1 MPDMN
6 KTERPQKTPRRK
18 RRAPYIT
25 KPNTPQATQVAIEA
39 LALTG
44 SNNSEIARRV
54 GVDRETVGRIL
65 TLTEMEAR
73 RGQARSVILQAVPE
87 LAGLLVQ
94 IAKNKDLAAI
104 LAALRGVGALT
115 NKLEVES
122 STANEQRSYAFP
134 KVAFFYKH
142 GRWPTLPE
150 AIAFDK
156 TLDVE
161 PLVKA
166 SARVNP
172 AIGNYGTSR

>member
-1 MPDMN
+1 MPDVN

-25 KPNTPQATQVAIEA
+25 KPNTPQATQVAIDA

-65 TLTEMEAR
+65 TLSEMEAC

-87 LAGLLVQ
+87 LAGLLVE
-94 IAKNKDLAAI
+94 IAKTNNLEAI

-115 NKLEVES
+115 NKLEVEN
-122 STANEQRSYAFP
+122 STAGEQRTYAYP
-134 KVAFFYKH
+134 KIAFFHKH
-142 GRWPTLPE
+142 GRWPTLQE
-150 AIAFDK
+150 AIKFDK

-161 PLVKA
+161 PLIKA

-172 AIGNYGTSR
+172 SDSKL

>member
-44 SNNSEIARRV
+44 SNNSEIARLV

-73 RGQARSVILQAVPE
+73 RSQARSVILQAVPE

-94 IAKNKDLAAI
+94 IARNKDLVAI
-104 LAALRGVGALT
+104 LAALRGVGVLT
-115 NKLEVES
+115 NKLDVES
-122 STANEQRSYAFP
+122 TTTNEQRSYDFP

-142 GRWPTLPE
+142 GRWPTLKE
-150 AIAFDK
+150 AIEFDK

-161 PLVKA
+161 PLIKE
-166 SARVNP
+166 SARVRP
-172 AIGNYGTSR
+172 E

>member
-1 MPDMN
+1 MPDMK

-25 KPNTPQATQVAIEA
+25 KPNTPPATQVAIEA

-65 TLTEMEAR
+65 TMTEMEVCR
-73 RGQARSVILQAVPE
+73 SRARSVILQAVPE
-87 LAGLLVQ
+87 LAALLVE
-94 IAKNKDLAAI
+94 IAKNKDLVAI

-115 NKLEVES
+115 NKLEVDS

-134 KVAFFYKH
+134 KVAFFYER

-150 AIAFDK
+150 AIKFDK

-161 PLVKA
+161 PLIKA
-166 SARVNP
+166 SAE
-172 AIGNYGTSR
+172 